1 MSDGSDLD
9 GTAVVGWLL
18 AGVGIACVVGGA
30 YLTGTS
36 GDVHPL
42 LVVGLGATGTWVAL
56 ESDLHGEA
64 ESASNDGEESNGGEE
79 SSDGSD
85 SSGGRDPSDG
95 SGSSDAEGST

>member
-1 MSDGSDLD
+1 MNDAAALD

-18 AGVGIACVVGGA
+18 AGLGIACVVAGA

-56 ESDLHGEA
+56 EGDLHGEA
-64 ESASNDGEESNGGEE
+64 ESAPSGGRESNGEE
-79 SSDGSD
+79 E
-85 SSGGRDPSDG
+85 SSGGRRSNDTR
-95 SGSSDAEGST
+95 GSSDAEGST